1 MQPILEDLMG
11 ETDDKTRHTI
21 HSTVTPELEAKLKKL
36 AKEAKGVEG
45 LHIRGTSSAIARVI
59 ETADMLG
66 WLDSV
71 DAMQRIYLAAVTK
84 SAGRKKG

>member
-11 ETDDKTRHTI
+11 EVDDKVRQTV
-21 HSTVTPELEAKLKKL
+21 HSTVTPDLEAKLKKL

-45 LHIRGTSSAIARVI
+45 LHVAGMSSMIARVL

-71 DAMQRIYLAAVTK
+71 DAMQRIYLAAITK